1 MHPYTLNWGIAFAA
15 MLWTFLMGGCSD
27 APKDPHGTITV
38 GTNYWT
44 GYEPLHYAADEH
56 LYEGDVK
63 TRLYDST
70 NTVLNDFRSGRL
82 QAAALT
88 LDEVMILKDQG
99 FDPLIIAVLDIS
111 QGGDCIVA
119 RPSIGSVSMLK
130 NKNIAVE
137 SGALG
142 SYVISRALELNGIKR
157 HEVMILP
164 INALNSAQAYKS
176 GIVDAVV
183 TYEPLRGE
191 LIGMGAHEIFNSKEI
206 PNEIVDV
213 LVINR
218 SYASPETVRI
228 LLEGWGK
235 GVEAIHR
242 NDTEAIGHMARHLK
256 STPSDFNL
264 ALSGLKIPSRAESDG
279 LIRNGTL
286 AQTIR
291 NVQKMML
298 DYQLIHQPFEPR
310 TVLPD
315 PKGIP

>member
-1 MHPYTLNWGIAFAA
+1 MYSDVVKRSGIIGA
-15 MLWTFLMGGCSD
+15 MLAALILGGCNNDRQSGAD
-27 APKDPHGTITV
+27 SIIV

-44 GYEPLHYAADEH
+44 GYETLHYASANH
-56 LYEGDVK
+56 FYQGDVT
-63 TRLYDST
+63 TRIYDST
-70 NTVLNDFRSGRL
+70 NTVLNDFRSGRI

-119 RPSIGSVSMLK
+119 RPSIGSVGMLK

-142 SYVISRALELNGIKR
+142 SYVISRALERNGLR
-157 HEVMILP
+157 REEVTILP

-191 LIGMGAHEIFNSKEI
+191 LIALGAREIFSSRDI

-213 LVINR
+213 LVLNR
-218 SYASPETVRI
+218 AYANPRSIHI
-228 LLEGWGK
+228 LLDGWDK
-235 GVEAIHR
+235 GVDALHR
-242 NDTEAIGHMARHLK
+242 NEPEALRRMSEHLK
-256 STPSDFNL
+256 SSPEDFKL
-264 ALSGLKIPSRAESDG
+264 ALSGLKIPTRHESDE

-291 NVQKMML
+291 NVQKMMVEH
-298 DYQLIHQPFEPR
+298 QLIHKPFEPR
-310 TVLPD
+310 SILPD
-315 PKGIP
+315 TR